1 MDWTELYPFLF
12 GIGLIAA
19 VMLAYGLGLHVGK
32 RQERVAISRKRWKQ
46 KQFLIGRHQTERE
59 QYLEKI
65 RFLEKELGRI
75 SQESADYQQKLDDIA
90 FYRQKI
96 LICEQQ
102 IKQLSSAETEHPGL
116 SLLLQLKE
124 DPQHTN
130 LSRQEWET
138 LFAFTDLLFNNTL
151 SSLQEKYNLTRHEQV
166 AVFPQGT
173 TRRLQQYLRSTCQI
187 EESPQKA
194 TPARRQDRFGL
205 VCLATGLK
213 PALTY
218 PLKRAKK
225 IAGAHLMHQIT
236 RCKVA

>member
-1 MDWTELYPFLF
+1 MDWSEFYPFLF

-46 KQFLIGRHQTERE
+46 KQFLIGRQQTERE

-65 RFLEKELGRI
+65 QFLEKELGRI

-116 SLLLQLKE
+116 SILLLLKE

-151 SSLQEKYNLTRHEQV
+151 SSLQEKYNLTRHEQEICCLLKWQFSRKEQL
-166 AVFPQGT
+166 AIFNNT
-173 TRRLQQYLRSTCQI
+173 SEALAKSKNRLKKHLQLD
-187 EESPQKA
+187 
-194 TPARRQDRFGL
+194 DRTDLDLF
-205 VCLATGLK
+205 VW
-213 PALTY
+213 
-218 PLKRAKK
+218 
-225 IAGAHLMHQIT
+225 QF
-236 RCKVA
+236 

>member
-1 MDWTELYPFLF
+1 MDWSEFYPFLF

-46 KQFLIGRHQTERE
+46 KQFLIGRQQTERE

-65 RFLEKELGRI
+65 QFLEKELGRI

-102 IKQLSSAETEHPGL
+102 IKQLSLAETEHPGL
-116 SLLLQLKE
+116 SILLQLKE

-151 SSLQEKYNLTRHEQV
+151 SSLQEKYNLTRHEQEICCLLKWQFSRKEQL
-166 AVFPQGT
+166 AIFNNT
-173 TRRLQQYLRSTCQI
+173 SEALAKSKNRLKKHLQLD
-187 EESPQKA
+187 
-194 TPARRQDRFGL
+194 DRTDLDLF
-205 VCLATGLK
+205 VWK
-213 PALTY
+213 F
-218 PLKRAKK
+218 
-225 IAGAHLMHQIT
+225 
-236 RCKVA
+236 

>member
-65 RFLEKELGRI
+65 RFLKKELGRI

-124 DPQHTN
+124 DPQHTADHHDGDKV
-130 LSRQEWET
+130 RGIQ
-138 LFAFTDLLFNNTL
+138 
-151 SSLQEKYNLTRHEQV
+151 H
-166 AVFPQGT
+166 
-173 TRRLQQYLRSTCQI
+173 RLDQ
-187 EESPQKA
+187 P
-194 TPARRQDRFGL
+194 F
-205 VCLATGLK
+205 
-213 PALTY
+213 
-218 PLKRAKK
+218 
-225 IAGAHLMHQIT
+225 IAPEPELIDD
-236 RCKVA
+236 

>member
-1 MDWTELYPFLF
+1 MDWSEFYPFLF

-46 KQFLIGRHQTERE
+46 KQFLIGRQQTERE

-65 RFLEKELGRI
+65 QFLEKELGRI

-102 IKQLSSAETEHPGL
+102 IKQLSLAETEHPGL
-116 SLLLQLKE
+116 SILLQLKE

-151 SSLQEKYNLTRHEQV
+151 SSLQEKYNLTRHEQEICCLLKWQFSRKEQL
-166 AVFPQGT
+166 AIFNNT
-173 TRRLQQYLRSTCQI
+173 SEALAKSKNRLKKHLQLD
-187 EESPQKA
+187 
-194 TPARRQDRFGL
+194 DRTDLDLF
-205 VCLATGLK
+205 VW
-213 PALTY
+213 
-218 PLKRAKK
+218 
-225 IAGAHLMHQIT
+225 QF
-236 RCKVA
+236 

>member
-1 MDWTELYPFLF
+1 MDWSEFYPFLF

-32 RQERVAISRKRWKQ
+32 RQERVAISRRRWKQ
-46 KQFLIGRHQTERE
+46 KQFQIGRQQTERE

-65 RFLEKELGRI
+65 QFLEKELGRI
-75 SQESADYQQKLDDIA
+75 SQESADYQQKLDNIA

-116 SLLLQLKE
+116 SILLQLKE

-151 SSLQEKYNLTRHEQV
+151 SSLQEKYNLTRHEQEICCLLKWQFSRKEQL
-166 AVFPQGT
+166 AIFNNT
-173 TRRLQQYLRSTCQI
+173 SEALAKSKNRLKKHLQLD
-187 EESPQKA
+187 
-194 TPARRQDRFGL
+194 DRTDLDLF
-205 VCLATGLK
+205 VWK
-213 PALTY
+213 F
-218 PLKRAKK
+218 
-225 IAGAHLMHQIT
+225 
-236 RCKVA
+236 

>member
-96 LICEQQ
+96 LICEQPVSYTH
-102 IKQLSSAETEHPGL
+102 L
-116 SLLLQLKE
+116 
-124 DPQHTN
+124 
-130 LSRQEWET
+130 T
-138 LFAFTDLLFNNTL
+138 LPTKL
-151 SSLQEKYNLTRHEQV
+151 EV
-166 AVFPQGT
+166 
-173 TRRLQQYLRSTCQI
+173 
-187 EESPQKA
+187 
-194 TPARRQDRFGL
+194 
-205 VCLATGLK
+205 
-213 PALTY
+213 
-218 PLKRAKK
+218 
-225 IAGAHLMHQIT
+225 
-236 RCKVA
+236 

>member
-1 MDWTELYPFLF
+1 MDWSEFYPFLF

-32 RQERVAISRKRWKQ
+32 RQERVVISRKRWKQ
-46 KQFLIGRHQTERE
+46 KQFLIGRQQTERE

-65 RFLEKELGRI
+65 QFLEKELGRI
-75 SQESADYQQKLDDIA
+75 SQESADYQQKLDNIA

-116 SLLLQLKE
+116 SILLQLKE

-151 SSLQEKYNLTRHEQV
+151 SSLQEKYNLTRHEQEICCLLKWQFSRKEQL
-166 AVFPQGT
+166 AVFNNT
-173 TRRLQQYLRSTCQI
+173 SEALAKSKNRLKKHLQLD
-187 EESPQKA
+187 
-194 TPARRQDRFGL
+194 DRTDLDLF
-205 VCLATGLK
+205 VW
-213 PALTY
+213 
-218 PLKRAKK
+218 
-225 IAGAHLMHQIT
+225 QF
-236 RCKVA
+236 

>member
-1 MDWTELYPFLF
+1 MDWSEFYPFLF

-46 KQFLIGRHQTERE
+46 KQFLIGRQQTERE

-65 RFLEKELGRI
+65 QFLEKELGRI

-116 SLLLQLKE
+116 SILLQLKE

-130 LSRQEWET
+130 LSRQEWKT

-151 SSLQEKYNLTRHEQV
+151 SSLQEKYNLTRHEQEICCLLKWQFSRKEQL
-166 AVFPQGT
+166 AIFNNT
-173 TRRLQQYLRSTCQI
+173 SEALAKSKNRLKKHLQLD
-187 EESPQKA
+187 
-194 TPARRQDRFGL
+194 DRTDLDLF
-205 VCLATGLK
+205 VW
-213 PALTY
+213 
-218 PLKRAKK
+218 
-225 IAGAHLMHQIT
+225 QF
-236 RCKVA
+236 

>member
-1 MDWTELYPFLF
+1 MDWSEFYPFLF

-46 KQFLIGRHQTERE
+46 KQFLIGRQQAERE

-65 RFLEKELGRI
+65 QFLEKELGRI

-116 SLLLQLKE
+116 SILLQLKK

-151 SSLQEKYNLTRHEQV
+151 SSLQEKYNLTRHEQEICCLLKWQFSRKEQL
-166 AVFPQGT
+166 AIFNNT
-173 TRRLQQYLRSTCQI
+173 SEALAKSKNRLKKHLQLD
-187 EESPQKA
+187 
-194 TPARRQDRFGL
+194 DRTDLDLF
-205 VCLATGLK
+205 VW
-213 PALTY
+213 
-218 PLKRAKK
+218 
-225 IAGAHLMHQIT
+225 QF
-236 RCKVA
+236 

>member
-1 MDWTELYPFLF
+1 MDWSEFYPFLF

-46 KQFLIGRHQTERE
+46 KQFLIGRQQTERE

-65 RFLEKELGRI
+65 QFLEKELRRI
-75 SQESADYQQKLDDIA
+75 SQESADYQQKLDNIA

-116 SLLLQLKE
+116 SILLQLKE

-151 SSLQEKYNLTRHEQV
+151 SSLQEKYNLTRHEQEICCLLKWQFSRKEQL
-166 AVFPQGT
+166 AIFNNT
-173 TRRLQQYLRSTCQI
+173 SEALAKSKNRLKKHLQLD
-187 EESPQKA
+187 
-194 TPARRQDRFGL
+194 DRTDLDLF
-205 VCLATGLK
+205 VWK
-213 PALTY
+213 F
-218 PLKRAKK
+218 
-225 IAGAHLMHQIT
+225 
-236 RCKVA
+236 

>member
-1 MDWTELYPFLF
+1 MDWSEFYPFLF

-46 KQFLIGRHQTERE
+46 KQFLIGRQQTERE

-65 RFLEKELGRI
+65 QFLEKELGRI
-75 SQESADYQQKLDDIA
+75 SQESADYQQKLDNIA

-116 SLLLQLKE
+116 SILLQLKE

-151 SSLQEKYNLTRHEQV
+151 SSLQEKYNLTRHEQEICCLLKWQFSRKEQL
-166 AVFPQGT
+166 AIFNNT
-173 TRRLQQYLRSTCQI
+173 SEALAKSKNRLKKHLQLD
-187 EESPQKA
+187 
-194 TPARRQDRFGL
+194 DRTDLDLF
-205 VCLATGLK
+205 VWK
-213 PALTY
+213 F
-218 PLKRAKK
+218 
-225 IAGAHLMHQIT
+225 
-236 RCKVA
+236 

>member
-151 SSLQEKYNLTRHEQV
+151 SSLQEKYNLTRHEQEICCLLKWQFSRKEQL
-166 AVFPQGT
+166 AVFNNT
-173 TRRLQQYLRSTCQI
+173 SEALAKSKNRLKKHLQLDDKTDLDWFVWQQ
-187 EESPQKA
+187 
-194 TPARRQDRFGL
+194 
-205 VCLATGLK
+205 CLNQ
-213 PALTY
+213 
-218 PLKRAKK
+218 
-225 IAGAHLMHQIT
+225 H
-236 RCKVA
+236 

>member
-46 KQFLIGRHQTERE
+46 KQFLIGRQQTERE

-65 RFLEKELGRI
+65 QFLEKELGRI

-116 SLLLQLKE
+116 SILLQLKE

-151 SSLQEKYNLTRHEQV
+151 SSLQEKYNLTRHEQEICCLLKWQFSRKEQL
-166 AVFPQGT
+166 AIFNNT
-173 TRRLQQYLRSTCQI
+173 SEALAKSKNRLKKHLQLD
-187 EESPQKA
+187 
-194 TPARRQDRFGL
+194 DRTDLDLF
-205 VCLATGLK
+205 VW
-213 PALTY
+213 
-218 PLKRAKK
+218 
-225 IAGAHLMHQIT
+225 QF
-236 RCKVA
+236 

>member
-1 MDWTELYPFLF
+1 MPTLKTILSNKAHGLDRTLSVLF

-75 SQESADYQQKLDDIA
+75 SQESVDYQQKLDDIA

-151 SSLQEKYNLTRHEQV
+151 SSLQEKYNLTRHEQEIWCLLKWQFSRKEQL
-166 AVFPQGT
+166 AVFNNT
-173 TRRLQQYLRSTCQI
+173 SEALAKSKNRLKKRLLLDDKTDLDWFVWQQ
-187 EESPQKA
+187 
-194 TPARRQDRFGL
+194 
-205 VCLATGLK
+205 CLNQ
-213 PALTY
+213 
-218 PLKRAKK
+218 
-225 IAGAHLMHQIT
+225 H
-236 RCKVA
+236 

>member
-1 MDWTELYPFLF
+1 MDWSEFYPFLF

-46 KQFLIGRHQTERE
+46 KQFLIGRQQTERE

-65 RFLEKELGRI
+65 QFLEKELGRI

-116 SLLLQLKE
+116 SILLQLKE

-138 LFAFTDLLFNNTL
+138 LFTFTDLLFNNTL
-151 SSLQEKYNLTRHEQV
+151 SSLQEKYNLTRHEQEICCLLKWQFSRKEQL
-166 AVFPQGT
+166 AIFNNT
-173 TRRLQQYLRSTCQI
+173 SEALAKSKNRLKKHLQLD
-187 EESPQKA
+187 
-194 TPARRQDRFGL
+194 DRTDLDLF
-205 VCLATGLK
+205 VW
-213 PALTY
+213 
-218 PLKRAKK
+218 
-225 IAGAHLMHQIT
+225 QF
-236 RCKVA
+236 

>member
-1 MDWTELYPFLF
+1 MDWSEFYPFLF

-46 KQFLIGRHQTERE
+46 KQFLIGRQQTERE

-65 RFLEKELGRI
+65 QFLEKELGRI
-75 SQESADYQQKLDDIA
+75 SQESADYQQKLDNIA

-116 SLLLQLKE
+116 SILLQLKE

-151 SSLQEKYNLTRHEQV
+151 SSLQEKYNLTRHEQEICCLLKWQ
-166 AVFPQGT
+166 FSRKEQ
-173 TRRLQQYLRSTCQI
+173 
-187 EESPQKA
+187 
-194 TPARRQDRFGL
+194 
-205 VCLATGLK
+205 LATFNNTSEALAKSKNRLK
-213 PALTY
+213 
-218 PLKRAKK
+218 K
-225 IAGAHLMHQIT
+225 HLQLDDRT
-236 RCKVA
+236 DLDLFVWQF

>member
-1 MDWTELYPFLF
+1 MDWSEFYPFLF

-46 KQFLIGRHQTERE
+46 KQFLIGRQQTERE

-65 RFLEKELGRI
+65 QFLEKELGRI
-75 SQESADYQQKLDDIA
+75 SQESADYQQKLDNIA

-116 SLLLQLKE
+116 SILLQLKE

-151 SSLQEKYNLTRHEQV
+151 SSLQEKYNLTRHEEEICCLLKWQFSRKEQL
-166 AVFPQGT
+166 AIFNNT
-173 TRRLQQYLRSTCQI
+173 SEALAKSKNRLKKHLQLD
-187 EESPQKA
+187 
-194 TPARRQDRFGL
+194 DRTDLDLF
-205 VCLATGLK
+205 VWK
-213 PALTY
+213 F
-218 PLKRAKK
+218 
-225 IAGAHLMHQIT
+225 
-236 RCKVA
+236 

>member
-59 QYLEKI
+59 QYLKKI

-151 SSLQEKYNLTRHEQV
+151 SSLQEKYNLTRHEQEICCLLKWQFSRKEQL
-166 AVFPQGT
+166 AVFNNT
-173 TRRLQQYLRSTCQI
+173 SEALAKSKNRLKKHLQLDDKTDLDWFVWQQ
-187 EESPQKA
+187 
-194 TPARRQDRFGL
+194 
-205 VCLATGLK
+205 CLNQ
-213 PALTY
+213 
-218 PLKRAKK
+218 
-225 IAGAHLMHQIT
+225 H
-236 RCKVA
+236 

>member
-1 MDWTELYPFLF
+1 MPTLKIIISNKAHGLDRTLSVSLC
-12 GIGLIAA
+12 IGLIAA

-75 SQESADYQQKLDDIA
+75 SQESVDYQQKLDDIA

-151 SSLQEKYNLTRHEQV
+151 SSLQEKYNLTRHEQEICCLLKWQFSRKEQL
-166 AVFPQGT
+166 AVFNNT
-173 TRRLQQYLRSTCQI
+173 SEALAKSKNRLKKRLQLDDKTDLDWFVWQQ
-187 EESPQKA
+187 
-194 TPARRQDRFGL
+194 
-205 VCLATGLK
+205 CLNQ
-213 PALTY
+213 
-218 PLKRAKK
+218 
-225 IAGAHLMHQIT
+225 H
-236 RCKVA
+236 

>member
-1 MDWTELYPFLF
+1 MDWSEFYPFLF

-19 VMLAYGLGLHVGK
+19 VMLAYSLGLHVGK

-46 KQFLIGRHQTERE
+46 KQFLIGRQQTERE

-65 RFLEKELGRI
+65 QFLEKELGRI
-75 SQESADYQQKLDDIA
+75 SQESADYQQKLDDIS

-116 SLLLQLKE
+116 SILLQLKE

-151 SSLQEKYNLTRHEQV
+151 SSLQEKYNLTRHEQEICCLLKWQFSRKEQL
-166 AVFPQGT
+166 AIFNNT
-173 TRRLQQYLRSTCQI
+173 SEALAKSKNRLKKHLQLD
-187 EESPQKA
+187 
-194 TPARRQDRFGL
+194 DRTDLDLF
-205 VCLATGLK
+205 VWK
-213 PALTY
+213 F
-218 PLKRAKK
+218 
-225 IAGAHLMHQIT
+225 
-236 RCKVA
+236 

>member
-1 MDWTELYPFLF
+1 MGWSEFYPFLF

-46 KQFLIGRHQTERE
+46 KQFLIGRQQTERE

-65 RFLEKELGRI
+65 QFLEKELGRI
-75 SQESADYQQKLDDIA
+75 SLESADYQQKLDDIA

-116 SLLLQLKE
+116 SILLQLKE

-151 SSLQEKYNLTRHEQV
+151 SSLQEKYNLTRHEQEICCLLKWQFSRKEQL
-166 AVFPQGT
+166 AIFNNT
-173 TRRLQQYLRSTCQI
+173 SEALAKSKNRLKKHLQLD
-187 EESPQKA
+187 
-194 TPARRQDRFGL
+194 DRTDLDLF
-205 VCLATGLK
+205 VW
-213 PALTY
+213 
-218 PLKRAKK
+218 
-225 IAGAHLMHQIT
+225 QF
-236 RCKVA
+236 

>member
-65 RFLEKELGRI
+65 RFLEKELGRMN
-75 SQESADYQQKLDDIA
+75 DIA

-151 SSLQEKYNLTRHEQV
+151 SSLQEKYNLTRHEQEICCLLKWQFSRKEQL
-166 AVFPQGT
+166 AVFNNT
-173 TRRLQQYLRSTCQI
+173 SEALAKSKNRLKKHLQLDDKTI
-187 EESPQKA
+187 WI
-194 TPARRQDRFGL
+194 GL
-205 VCLATGLK
+205 SGNSA
-213 PALTY
+213 
-218 PLKRAKK
+218 
-225 IAGAHLMHQIT
+225 
-236 RCKVA
+236 

>member
-1 MDWTELYPFLF
+1 MDWSEFYPFLF

-46 KQFLIGRHQTERE
+46 KQFLIGRQQTERE

-65 RFLEKELGRI
+65 QFLEKELGRI
-75 SQESADYQQKLDDIA
+75 SQESADYQQKLDNIA

-116 SLLLQLKE
+116 SILLQLKE

-151 SSLQEKYNLTRHEQV
+151 SSLQEKYNLTRHEQEICCLLKWQFSRKEQL
-166 AVFPQGT
+166 AIFNNT
-173 TRRLQQYLRSTCQI
+173 SEALAKSKNRLKKHLQLD
-187 EESPQKA
+187 
-194 TPARRQDRFGL
+194 DRTDLDLF
-205 VCLATGLK
+205 VW
-213 PALTY
+213 
-218 PLKRAKK
+218 
-225 IAGAHLMHQIT
+225 QF
-236 RCKVA
+236 

>member
-1 MDWTELYPFLF
+1 MDWSEFYPFLF

-46 KQFLIGRHQTERE
+46 KQFLIGRQQTERE

-65 RFLEKELGRI
+65 QFLEKELGRI
-75 SQESADYQQKLDDIA
+75 SQESADYQQKLDDIS

-116 SLLLQLKE
+116 SILLQLKE

-151 SSLQEKYNLTRHEQV
+151 SSLQEKYNLTRHEQEICCLLKWQFSRKEQL
-166 AVFPQGT
+166 AIFNNT
-173 TRRLQQYLRSTCQI
+173 SEALAKSKNRLKKHLQLD
-187 EESPQKA
+187 
-194 TPARRQDRFGL
+194 DRTDLDLF
-205 VCLATGLK
+205 VWK
-213 PALTY
+213 F
-218 PLKRAKK
+218 
-225 IAGAHLMHQIT
+225 
-236 RCKVA
+236 

>member
-1 MDWTELYPFLF
+1 MGWSEFYPFLF

-46 KQFLIGRHQTERE
+46 KQFLIGRQQTERE
-59 QYLEKI
+59 QYLKKI
-65 RFLEKELGRI
+65 QFLEKELGRI

-116 SLLLQLKE
+116 SILLQLKE

-151 SSLQEKYNLTRHEQV
+151 SSLQEKYNLTRHEQEICCLLKWQFSRKEQL
-166 AVFPQGT
+166 AIFNNT
-173 TRRLQQYLRSTCQI
+173 SEALAKSKNRL
-187 EESPQKA
+187 
-194 TPARRQDRFGL
+194 
-205 VCLATGLK
+205 
-213 PALTY
+213 
-218 PLKRAKK
+218 KK
-225 IAGAHLMHQIT
+225 HLQLDDKT
-236 RCKVA
+236 NLDLFVWQF

>member
-1 MDWTELYPFLF
+1 MDWSEFYPFLF

-19 VMLAYGLGLHVGK
+19 VMLAYSLGLRVGK

-46 KQFLIGRHQTERE
+46 KQFLIGRQQTERE

-65 RFLEKELGRI
+65 QFLEKELGRI

-116 SLLLQLKE
+116 SILLQLKE

-151 SSLQEKYNLTRHEQV
+151 SSLQEKYNLTRHEQEICCLLKWQFSRKEQL
-166 AVFPQGT
+166 AIFNNT
-173 TRRLQQYLRSTCQI
+173 SEALAKSKNRLKKHLQLDDRTDLDWFVWQQR
-187 EESPQKA
+187 
-194 TPARRQDRFGL
+194 
-205 VCLATGLK
+205 
-213 PALTY
+213 
-218 PLKRAKK
+218 
-225 IAGAHLMHQIT
+225 
-236 RCKVA
+236 

>member
-1 MDWTELYPFLF
+1 MGWSEFYPFLF

-46 KQFLIGRHQTERE
+46 KQFLIGRQQTERE

-65 RFLEKELGRI
+65 QFLEKELGRI

-116 SLLLQLKE
+116 SILLQLKE

-151 SSLQEKYNLTRHEQV
+151 SSLQEKYNLTRHEQEICCLLKWQFSRKEQL
-166 AVFPQGT
+166 AIFNNT
-173 TRRLQQYLRSTCQI
+173 SEALAKSKNRLKKHLQLD
-187 EESPQKA
+187 
-194 TPARRQDRFGL
+194 DRTDLDLF
-205 VCLATGLK
+205 VW
-213 PALTY
+213 
-218 PLKRAKK
+218 
-225 IAGAHLMHQIT
+225 QF
-236 RCKVA
+236 

>member
-1 MDWTELYPFLF
+1 MDWSEFYPFLF
-12 GIGLIAA
+12 GIGLIAT

-46 KQFLIGRHQTERE
+46 KQFLIGRQQTERE

-65 RFLEKELGRI
+65 QFLEKELGRI

-116 SLLLQLKE
+116 SILLQLKE

-151 SSLQEKYNLTRHEQV
+151 SSLQEKYNLTRHEQEICCLLKWQFSRKEQL
-166 AVFPQGT
+166 AIFNNT
-173 TRRLQQYLRSTCQI
+173 SEALAKSKNRL
-187 EESPQKA
+187 
-194 TPARRQDRFGL
+194 
-205 VCLATGLK
+205 
-213 PALTY
+213 
-218 PLKRAKK
+218 KK
-225 IAGAHLMHQIT
+225 HLQLDDKT
-236 RCKVA
+236 NLDLFVWQF

>member
-1 MDWTELYPFLF
+1 MDWSEFYPFLF

-46 KQFLIGRHQTERE
+46 KQFLIGRQQTERE

-65 RFLEKELGRI
+65 QFLEKELGRI

-116 SLLLQLKE
+116 SILLQLKE

-151 SSLQEKYNLTRHEQV
+151 SSLQEKYNLTRHEQEICCLLKWQFSRKEQL
-166 AVFPQGT
+166 AIFNNT
-173 TRRLQQYLRSTCQI
+173 SEALAKSKNRLKKHLQLD
-187 EESPQKA
+187 
-194 TPARRQDRFGL
+194 DRTDLDLF
-205 VCLATGLK
+205 VWK
-213 PALTY
+213 F
-218 PLKRAKK
+218 
-225 IAGAHLMHQIT
+225 
-236 RCKVA
+236 

>member
-1 MDWTELYPFLF
+1 MDWSEFYPFLF

-46 KQFLIGRHQTERE
+46 KQFLIGRQQTERE

-65 RFLEKELGRI
+65 QFLEKELGRI

-116 SLLLQLKE
+116 SILLQLKE

-151 SSLQEKYNLTRHEQV
+151 SSLQEKYNLTRHEQEICCLLKWQFSRKEQL
-166 AVFPQGT
+166 AIFNNT
-173 TRRLQQYLRSTCQI
+173 SEALAKSKNRL
-187 EESPQKA
+187 
-194 TPARRQDRFGL
+194 
-205 VCLATGLK
+205 
-213 PALTY
+213 
-218 PLKRAKK
+218 KK
-225 IAGAHLMHQIT
+225 HLQLDDKT
-236 RCKVA
+236 NLDLFVWQF

>member
-1 MDWTELYPFLF
+1 MDWSEFYPFLF

-46 KQFLIGRHQTERE
+46 KQFLIGRQQTERE

-65 RFLEKELGRI
+65 QFLEKELGRI

-116 SLLLQLKE
+116 SILLQLKE

-151 SSLQEKYNLTRHEQV
+151 SSLQEKYNLTRHEQEICCLLKWQFSRKEQL
-166 AVFPQGT
+166 AIFNNT
-173 TRRLQQYLRSTCQI
+173 SEALAKSKNRLKKHLQLD
-187 EESPQKA
+187 
-194 TPARRQDRFGL
+194 DRTDLDLF
-205 VCLATGLK
+205 VW
-213 PALTY
+213 
-218 PLKRAKK
+218 
-225 IAGAHLMHQIT
+225 QF
-236 RCKVA
+236 

>member
-1 MDWTELYPFLF
+1 MDWSEFYPFLF

-46 KQFLIGRHQTERE
+46 KQFLIGRQQTERE

-65 RFLEKELGRI
+65 QFLEKELGRI

-116 SLLLQLKE
+116 SILLQLKE

-138 LFAFTDLLFNNTL
+138 LFTFTDLLFNNTL
-151 SSLQEKYNLTRHEQV
+151 SSLQEKYNLTRHEQEICCLLKWQFSRKEQL
-166 AVFPQGT
+166 AIFNNT
-173 TRRLQQYLRSTCQI
+173 SEALAKSKNRLKKHLQLD
-187 EESPQKA
+187 
-194 TPARRQDRFGL
+194 DRTDLDLF
-205 VCLATGLK
+205 VWK
-213 PALTY
+213 F
-218 PLKRAKK
+218 
-225 IAGAHLMHQIT
+225 
-236 RCKVA
+236 